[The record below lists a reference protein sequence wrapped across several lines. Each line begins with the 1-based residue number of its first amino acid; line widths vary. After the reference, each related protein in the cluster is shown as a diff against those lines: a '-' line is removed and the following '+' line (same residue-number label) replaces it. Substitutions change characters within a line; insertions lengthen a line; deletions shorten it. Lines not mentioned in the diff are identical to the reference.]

1 LPSEPARRDDAP
13 LAFLERALPDPFM
26 SRRIV
31 VTALACAAIVF
42 ACAPR
47 AQRSS
52 KDAPSGND
60 STKRAATRYTSRQAD
75 EPMKGAGLGAAL
87 TQSGDTSAPSFVF
100 EVTNYGEQTEVR
112 FPTGKTH
119 EFVVLDDRER
129 EVWRSS
135 TGRLFTQS
143 LQTKQLRT
151 GNALRYV
158 ATWNDA
164 KPGTY
169 RVVAVLNSSTHP
181 QRVESG
187 LIVP

>member
-1 LPSEPARRDDAP
+1 MV
-13 LAFLERALPDPFM
+13 M
-26 SRRIV
+26 SRRLV

-47 AQRSS
+47 TQR
-52 KDAPSGND
+52 APKND
-60 STKRAATRYTSRQAD
+60 SSADDSTQRANTRYTARKPIEAI
-75 EPMKGAGLGAAL
+75 KGAGLGAAL
-87 TQSGDTSAPSFVF
+87 THSGDTSAPSFVL
-100 EVTNYGEQTEVR
+100 EVTNYGEGTEVR
-112 FPTGKTH
+112 FPNGKTH
-119 EFVVLDDRER
+119 EFVVLDDKDR

-135 TGRLFTQS
+135 AGRLFTQS

-164 KPGTY
+164 RPGTY

-181 QRVESG
+181 QRVESD

>member
-1 LPSEPARRDDAP
+1 
-13 LAFLERALPDPFM
+13 M
-26 SRRIV
+26 SRRLI

-47 AQRSS
+47 AQRGS
-52 KDAPSGND
+52 KDSPSAND
-60 STKRAATRYTSRQAD
+60 STKRATTRYTLRQPN
-75 EPMKGAGLGAAL
+75 EPIKGAGLGAAL
-87 TQSGDTSAPSFVF
+87 THSGDTSAPSFVF

-112 FPTGKTH
+112 FPSGKTH
-119 EFVVLDDRER
+119 EFVVLDDHER

-135 TGRLFTQS
+135 TGRLFTQT

-151 GNALRYV
+151 GSALRYE
-158 ATWNDA
+158 AKWNDA
-164 KPGTY
+164 KPGSY
-169 RVVAVLNSSTHP
+169 RVVAVLNSTTHP